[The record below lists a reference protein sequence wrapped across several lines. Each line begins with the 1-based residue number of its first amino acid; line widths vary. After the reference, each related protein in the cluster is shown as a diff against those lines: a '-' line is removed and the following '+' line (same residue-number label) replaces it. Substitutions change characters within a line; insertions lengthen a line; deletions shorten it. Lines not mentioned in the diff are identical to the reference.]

1 MILYNNLKRFY
12 SIGKFADRLPYTL
25 GQALNET
32 RPNLIKPGDITAGIT
47 AQEYYLRRLKLLDKL
62 PAKSC
67 VILPS
72 NITRYASG
80 SVFYKF
86 QQNTDFYYLSGF
98 DEPNSLIILEKPND
112 NLEES
117 LFHMLVQEKD
127 PFKEKWEGARTG
139 TENSYNFFNADE
151 VYDIKNWKP
160 YLEKILKSS
169 EKVFFNIDYSFSTFA
184 NDEIA
189 KVINDS
195 GKTFLNYKRIISENR
210 LIKSEDEIAIIRKCG
225 QISGRSYNEAMAA
238 KIQSEKNLQ
247 AFLEYKFISNG
258 LDSSG
263 YIPVVAGGPNAL
275 TIHYTI
281 NNDIIRD
288 DEMVLIDAG
297 GKFGNYTAD
306 ISRTFPIMGKF
317 SEPQRELYE
326 AVLDAQRECIK
337 VCSQVVSG
345 GVSFADLHNFSREL
359 LYRNLQQLG
368 GFKDLEKNIDVL
380 YPHHIGHYLGLDL
393 HDVPSISMKEALKEN
408 SVITIEPGIY
418 CPADDSFVPKHYQN
432 IGIRIEDNVA
442 LLADGNY
449 SNLTVE
455 AVKEVVDIENVI
467 ANGTNRSMSE
477 SFLKPLI

>member
-1 MILYNNLKRFY
+1 MFLIKSLRRNY
-12 SIGKFADRLPYTL
+12 SIGKFSDRLPYNL
-25 GQALNET
+25 GQALHET
-32 RPNLIKPGDITAGIT
+32 RPNLIKPGDITPGIS
-47 AQEYYLRRLKLLDKL
+47 AQEYYIRRLRLLDKL

-72 NITRYASG
+72 NITRFASG
-80 SVFYKF
+80 AVFYKF

-98 DEPNSLIILEKPND
+98 DEPNSLMILEKPND
-112 NLEES
+112 NIEDS
-117 LFHMLVQEKD
+117 IFHMLVQEKD
-127 PFKEKWEGARTG
+127 PFKEKWEGSRTG
-139 TENSYNFFNADE
+139 TENCYNFFNADE
-151 VYDIKNWKP
+151 VDNINNWKP
-160 YLEKILKSS
+160 YLEKILARS
-169 EKVFFNIDYSFSTFA
+169 EKIYFNLDNSHSTYA
-184 NDEIA
+184 NEDIA
-189 KVINDS
+189 KLINGS
-195 GKTFLNYKRIISENR
+195 GKNFLNFKRTISEQR
-210 LIKSEDEIAIIRKCG
+210 LIKSEDEIAVIRKCG
-225 QISGRSYNEAMAA
+225 QISGRSFNEAMSA
-238 KIQSEKNLQ
+238 KLQSEKNLQ

-306 ISRTFPIMGKF
+306 ISRTFPILGKF

-326 AVLDAQRECIK
+326 AVLDVQRECIK

-345 GVSFADLHNFSREL
+345 SVTFSDLHNFSREL
-359 LYRNLQQLG
+359 MYKNLLQLG
-368 GFKDLEKNIDVL
+368 GFKNLEKNIDLL

-393 HDVPSISMKEALKEN
+393 HDIPSISMKEPLKEN

-418 CPADDSFVPKHYQN
+418 CPSDDSIVPKHYQN

-442 LLADGNY
+442 LLPNNQY
-449 SNLTVE
+449 MNLTVE
-455 AVKEVVDIENVI
+455 AVKEVADIESVI
-467 ANGTNRSMSE
+467 ANGVKRDN
-477 SFLKPLI
+477 FNNNLNPLL